1 VVGSLTAVQ
10 SEYLS
15 QLTQATENLKSAV
28 GIGTSSSASVAA
40 VSAVSYGTSS
50 NSYPVTSSTAYH
62 PPSPPSGF
70 TSTSGEAVCVTCY
83 DTADC

>member
-1 VVGSLTAVQ
+1 MVGPLTAVQ

-28 GIGTSSSASVAA
+28 GIGTSSSAA

-50 NSYPVTSSTAYH
+50 NSYPVTSSTAYQ

-70 TSTSGEAVCVTCY
+70 TSTSGEMVFVTRVMTLQVVCC
-83 DTADC
+83 

>member
-1 VVGSLTAVQ
+1 MVGTLTAVQ

-28 GIGTSSSASVAA
+28 GIGTSSSAAVAA
-40 VSAVSYGTSS
+40 ASAVSYGSS
-50 NSYPVTSSTAYH
+50 NNSYPVTSSTAYQ

-70 TSTSGEAVCVTCY
+70 TSTSGKLFYFVY
-83 DTADC
+83 F